1 MKTRSVQRTRGDPAH
16 PTLTR
21 SRRLHPMNT
30 MNFPQAL
37 RDAIPTLAR
46 CWGRCLVL
54 TSITGR
60 ALNDP
65 LFWGKRVRVKFQVEE
80 TGKLDGKFDVWMDVD
95 PGAARGLARTLNQL
109 ADEAEKAPPAAE
121 SVSV

>member
-1 MKTRSVQRTRGDPAH
+1 MKVRTLQRTRRDPARAAQSPARH
-16 PTLTR
+16 
-21 SRRLHPMNT
+21 LHPQNT

-80 TGKLDGKFDVWMDVD
+80 SGKLSGKFDVWMDVD
-95 PGAARGLARTLNQL
+95 PDAARGLARTLNQL
-109 ADEAEKAPPAAE
+109 ADEADKAEPGK
-121 SVSV
+121 S

>member
-1 MKTRSVQRTRGDPAH
+1 MKSRSVQRTRRDPAL
-16 PTLTR
+16 PAQTL
-21 SRRLHPMNT
+21 SRRMRPLNT

-54 TSITGR
+54 SSITGR

-65 LFWGKRVRVKFQVEE
+65 LFWGRRVRIKFQVEE
-80 TGKLDGKFDVWMDVD
+80 SGKLTGKFDVWMDVD
-95 PGAARGLARTLNQL
+95 PEAARGLARTLNQL
-109 ADEAEKAPPAAE
+109 ADEAETAPPTPESAA
-121 SVSV
+121 V

>member
-37 RDAIPTLAR
+37 RDAIPTLER

-54 TSITGR
+54 ASISGR
-60 ALNDP
+60 AVNDAI
-65 LFWGKRVRVKFQVEE
+65 WGKRVRIKFQVEE
-80 TGKLDGKFDVWMDVD
+80 SGKLTGKFDVWMDID
-95 PGAARGLARTLNQL
+95 PEAARGLARTLMQL
-109 ADEAEKAPPAAE
+109 ADEAEKAPPAAA
-121 SVSV
+121 SVTV

>member
-1 MKTRSVQRTRGDPAH
+1 MKSRSVERTRRDPAL
-16 PTLTR
+16 PSLSPSQR
-21 SRRLHPMNT
+21 WRPLNT

-80 TGKLDGKFDVWMDVD
+80 SGKLTGKFDVWMDVD
-95 PGAARGLARTLNQL
+95 PEAARGLARTLNQL

-121 SVSV
+121 SAQV

>member
-1 MKTRSVQRTRGDPAH
+1 MKSRSVQRTRRDPA
-16 PTLTR
+16 LR
-21 SRRLHPMNT
+21 ALIQSRRMHPLNT

-54 TSITGR
+54 ASITGR

-65 LFWGKRVRVKFQVEE
+65 LWGKRVRVKFQVEE
-80 TGKLDGKFDVWMDVD
+80 TGKLNGKFDVWMDVD
-95 PGAARGLARTLNQL
+95 PEAARGLARTLNQL

-121 SVSV
+121 SAAV

>member
-1 MKTRSVQRTRGDPAH
+1 MKSRSVQRVGREPA
-16 PTLTR
+16 P
-21 SRRLHPMNT
+21 SPRRRFSPLNT

-65 LFWGKRVRVKFQVEE
+65 LFWGKRVRIKFQVGER
-80 TGKLDGKFDVWMDVD
+80 GKLTGKFDVWMDVD
-95 PGAARGLARTLNQL
+95 PEAARGLARTLNQL
-109 ADEAEKAPPAAE
+109 ADEAEKAPPNPEIAP
-121 SVSV
+121 S

>member
-1 MKTRSVQRTRGDPAH
+1 MKSRSLQRTRREPAL

-21 SRRLHPMNT
+21 SRRFHPFNS

-54 TSITGR
+54 ASVTGR
-60 ALNDP
+60 ASNDP
-65 LFWGKRVRVKFQVEE
+65 LWGKRVRIKFQVEE
-80 TGKLDGKFDVWMDVD
+80 SGKLTGKFDVWMDVD
-95 PGAARGLARTLNQL
+95 PEAARGLARTLNQL

-121 SVSV
+121 SVTV